1 MKLFLVK
8 SPGGD
13 LLGWG
18 PTDQNYIAKL
28 GAGEFLECETQ
39 KVRNPA
45 HHRKF
50 FALLQA
56 AYGAQDKH
64 KNLTS
69 LLVELKIRAGWYDEH
84 ITADGKLVYVP
95 KSISWA
101 RMDQETFDKF
111 YGEAIVALAQMVPV
125 EEIEMEADNI
135 ITRGTV

>member
-1 MKLFLVK
+1 MKLFLMMTE
-8 SPGGD
+8 GRD

-18 PTDQNYIAKL
+18 PNDQAYLHRL
-28 GAGEFLECETQ
+28 GAGECLECDTH
-39 KVRNPA
+39 KARNPA

-69 LLVELKIRAGWYDEH
+69 LLVELKVRAGWYDEH

-111 YGEAIVALAQMVPV
+111 YGEAITALAEMVPH
-125 EEIEMEADNI
+125 EEVILEADQI
-135 ITRGTV
+135 IARSG